1 MAQLGSN
8 SYFLLGKQPAQGT
21 RAMFADFSDKIY
33 EFAGGGLGANADFRT
48 PPRNKGNLNPSRPI
62 IGQADTQGSVTI
74 QQDTTGLGLW
84 LEQIMLAAPT
94 TTAIGSTTLQA
105 AAAFTSGTAFLNSL
119 IAANQPYAALPLI
132 TNSIA
137 GVNAGRLELT
147 FTGTNTVGAS
157 GGTITIEGFDQGRF
171 NATRKRPMTEV
182 IPLARGA
189 MGDSVATVTVTAG
202 GSGYTSAPTVTFSGG
217 GGSGATATATVTSG
231 AVTAITVTN
240 GGSGYTSAPTVTITG
255 GAGSGATAT
264 AVLNVPV
271 ALNGTIAANTVVRGT
286 RYFAEVT
293 SVTIDG
299 FSAAGSVAVAANA
312 NRQKHVF
319 EIGNSLLNGLTMEMV
334 KGTVPNVYAD
344 VFVSE
349 ATYTVAEAMEF
360 ALTLQGGVFAEEENA
375 ENGGSMPSSL
385 TGKSR
390 PDGSVAPDWATIVRI
405 DDVIY
410 RVGAADF
417 RVNHGLGQDENPFAR
432 DSFRP
437 APIQTQNQELTMSAR
452 INYEAARGFD
462 RKVWGED
469 VEVSISGASM
479 DFGAANAFLTI
490 EFPAARF
497 TQFPSPRDIGQGP
510 ISQQLELS
518 AYKLGTNP
526 ACRITV
532 VNGESAA
539 DFLG

>member
-1 MAQLGSN
+1 MAELGSN

-21 RAMFADFSDKIY
+21 RAPFADFSDKIY

-48 PPRNKGNLNPSRPI
+48 PARNKGNLNPSRPI
-62 IGQADTQGSVTI
+62 IGQADAQGSVRI

-84 LEQIMLAAPT
+84 LEQIMLDAPA

-105 AAAFTSGTAFLNSL
+105 AASFTDGTAFAAA
-119 IAANQPYAALPLI
+119 IPAANQPYAALPLV

-137 GVNAGRLELT
+137 GVNSGRTEFT

-157 GGTITIEGFDQGRF
+157 GATITIEGFDQGRF
-171 NATRKRPMTEV
+171 NATRKRPLTEV
-182 IPLARGA
+182 IQLTRGGT
-189 MGDSVATVTVTAG
+189 GDSVGTITVTAG
-202 GSGYTSAPTVTFSGG
+202 GTGYTTAPTVTITGG

-231 AVTAITVTN
+231 SVTAITVTN
-240 GGSGYTSAPTVTITG
+240 GGSGYTSAPTVTISG
-255 GAGSGATAT
+255 GGGSGATAT
-264 AVLNVPV
+264 AALNVPV
-271 ALNGTIAANTVVRGT
+271 AANGTITASTVIRGT
-286 RYFAEVT
+286 RYFSEVT
-293 SVTIDG
+293 SITTSG
-299 FSAAGSVAVAANA
+299 FSATGMVAVIANA

-334 KGTVPNVYAD
+334 KGTVPNVYTD
-344 VFVSE
+344 VFISE
-349 ATYTVAEAMEF
+349 ATYTIAEAMEF

-375 ENGGSMPSSL
+375 ENGMSTPSSL
-385 TGKSR
+385 TGKTR
-390 PDGSVAPDWATIVRI
+390 PDGAVAPDWATVFRI

-479 DFGAANAFLTI
+479 DFGAPNAFLVI

-510 ISQQLELS
+510 ISTNLELS
-518 AYKLGTNP
+518 AYRLGTNP

-532 VNGESAA
+532 VNGETAA
-539 DFLG
+539 QFLG